1 MIYPS
6 ILIFDFFN
14 QDCFDIPTDVE
25 VSEEAKDLM
34 RRLIC
39 SAEVRLGQNGIED
52 FRNHPWFSGVD
63 WSAVTDQTAPYI
75 PEVSSPTDTSN
86 FDVDDNDIRQSDAQP
101 PAHNPAFSGLHLPFV
116 GFSFTQG
123 SRLSDLGG
131 LNMAEKTLA
140 VTNEVSDQLDG
151 LSKSAYERRI
161 SRLEDEKK
169 ELLRKL
175 NDSNRALQNFAHGP
189 IDNDVAAK
197 QNENSATVE
206 IRDLKDEV
214 NRLTKTNDEMSRNVI
229 DMENQAKELASIKR
243 DLEIVDAEKSSRLK
257 ELEKQCKN
265 MRLEKED
272 TTRELTD
279 AQEKLKLQSK
289 ELKDAVQQRK
299 MAMSEYTEVT
309 DKLSELR
316 QQKQKLSRQVRDK
329 EEELE
334 NSLQKIDT
342 LRQDIRRAEKLRREL
357 ELRAEEATNE
367 TVKERKSRE
376 KFEAQ
381 AKQLEKD
388 LSTAAASS
396 SSAENHSST
405 DEVQR
410 LQQDVSKLNS
420 EMEKLEISSQ
430 ESLLTQQ
437 TKHNQELSTL
447 RERLDDSERQLRQS
461 EMDMATLREKVDKA
475 RIDSL
480 QESEETMSEF
490 KSVYEREKSML
501 LEENK
506 KLQFELER
514 SLELSNRLQL
524 DRRQFEEEYQDL
536 RNKKEAVAQWEAQIS
551 EIINWYVDI

>member
-1 MIYPS
+1 
-6 ILIFDFFN
+6 
-14 QDCFDIPTDVE
+14 
-25 VSEEAKDLM
+25 M

-52 FRNHPWFSGVD
+52 FRTHPWFSGVD
-63 WSAVTDQTAPYI
+63 WSSVTEATAPYI

-101 PAHNPAFSGLHLPFV
+101 PPHNPAFSGLHLPFV

-123 SRLSDLGG
+123 SKLSDLGG
-131 LNMAEKTLA
+131 LSVADQALP
-140 VTNEVSDQLDG
+140 VTHEVADQLDG
-151 LSKSAYERRI
+151 VSKSAYERRI

-197 QNENSATVE
+197 ENENIAELRT
-206 IRDLKDEV
+206 LKDEV
-214 NRLTKTNDEMSRNVI
+214 NKLTKANDDLSRTVL
-229 DMENQAKELASIKR
+229 DTEQQAKELLSVKR
-243 DLEIVDAEKSSRLK
+243 DLEIVEAEKSSRLK

-272 TTRELTD
+272 TSRELTD

-289 ELKDAVQQRK
+289 ELADAVQQRK
-299 MAMSEYTEVT
+299 HAMSEYTEVT

-357 ELRAEEATNE
+357 ELRAEEAVNE
-367 TVKERKSRE
+367 STKERKARE
-376 KFEAQ
+376 KLEALN
-381 AKQLEKD
+381 KQLEKD
-388 LSTAAASS
+388 LSTTTAKLPGELN
-396 SSAENHSST
+396 ENNLADNINQ

-410 LQQDVSKLNS
+410 MQDDIAKLNS
-420 EMEKLEISSQ
+420 EIERLEISSQ
-430 ESLLTQQ
+430 ETILVQQ

-447 RERLDDSERQLRQS
+447 REHLDDGERKLRQS
-461 EMDMATLREKVDKA
+461 EMDMSTLREKLDKA

-480 QESEETMSEF
+480 QESEETMSEY

-551 EIINWYVDI
+551 EIINW